1 MFLVINTN
9 YCCMCMCLYVYICV
23 NFRDKI
29 LLRGEECKTR
39 ENLNLS
45 EKGQNGGFPLVYKL
59 QNWNFSRSRMT
70 KRTSPLDSLPRK
82 ILLNSVTVGFSRFF
96 GEMGARWT
104 TKTGFLRKSRK
115 WKIN

>member
-1 MFLVINTN
+1 M
-9 YCCMCMCLYVYICV
+9 YICV

-45 EKGQNGGFPLVYKL
+45 EKGQNGKLPLVYKL

-82 ILLNSVTVGFSRFF
+82 ILLNSVTVGFSFF
-96 GEMGARWT
+96 LERWVPDGPQIEIF
-104 TKTGFLRKSRK
+104 KKISKVENKLRKVYLK
-115 WKIN
+115 